1 MPSRRVRVCFLCL
14 QARTLVPW
22 RSKCFLAR
30 PLPQS
35 WCWRREPR
43 PAPPARLLLLG
54 FVSSP
59 APRPRSL
66 QAEGGSP
73 EPAFPQHG
81 AAGPPAHLHSCV
93 PPPRVPPKLGL
104 SCVTQNP
111 ASENLDSSMEQ
122 NAMYPTRAAG
132 VPGCGHGCPATH
144 PNSPKERIPPRC

>member
-1 MPSRRVRVCFLCL
+1 MEIKV
-14 QARTLVPW
+14 
-22 RSKCFLAR
+22 
-30 PLPQS
+30 LPRQT
-35 WCWRREPR
+35 
-43 PAPPARLLLLG
+43 PAPVLVLEERASTCTTCPAA
-54 FVSSP
+54 SP
-59 APRPRSL
+59 WVCVLPPPPRPRSL

-73 EPAFPQHG
+73 EPAFPHHG